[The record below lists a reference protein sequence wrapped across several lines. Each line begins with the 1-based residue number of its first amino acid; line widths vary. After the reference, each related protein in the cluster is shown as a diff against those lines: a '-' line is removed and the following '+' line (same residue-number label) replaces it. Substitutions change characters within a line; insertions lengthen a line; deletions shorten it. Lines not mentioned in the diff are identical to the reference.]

1 MVWPD
6 LEAISNTVEEWL
18 TFWQFTPVQ
27 PVPPGAGAEPA
38 VDLLSRLDELGFPLN
53 DLLTG
58 DVLAFPVQFLETLL
72 PEDQG

>member
-1 MVWPD
+1 MAWPD

-18 TFWQFTPVQ
+18 TCWQFSPVQ
-27 PVPPGAGAEPA
+27 PLPPGAGAEPA
-38 VDLLSRLDELGFPLN
+38 VDLLSRLDALGCPLN

-58 DVLAFPVQFLETLL
+58 DVLAFPVQFLESLL